1 VFPTA
6 SPADSSITGAAAIAT
21 PAKRKRTTKKK
32 GATAGTRKKKKNP
45 TGRTQQQMEAVQE
58 GTADDDANL
67 SRKTPPE
74 STQKT
79 KKTPSSS
86 RVLNDPRMFEE
97 ENVDDSELGDMGD
110 SDDEGAEADIHNEG
124 VSLREVLESSNEPI
138 GDDADNIDDLKGEEF
153 SPAEG
158 NGVVQLVGA
167 PDGWVPPGPPPTWAG
182 YQPKGNAP
190 QLGDVDNPG
199 NWSLYSFC
207 PKYKTG
213 SVYSGHFTPAG
224 AMVIPANEHGE
235 RELNGWRF
243 HYQGWTPDAFD
254 KSTYVRGEAT
264 QQDLKPDSWKGSLD
278 ANILRKHGCDADWVT
293 ERQPSLLLP
302 TPVPI
307 VPTGELRN

>member
-1 VFPTA
+1 
-6 SPADSSITGAAAIAT
+6 
-21 PAKRKRTTKKK
+21 
-32 GATAGTRKKKKNP
+32 
-45 TGRTQQQMEAVQE
+45 
-58 GTADDDANL
+58 
-67 SRKTPPE
+67 
-74 STQKT
+74 
-79 KKTPSSS
+79 
-86 RVLNDPRMFEE
+86 MFEE

-110 SDDEGAEADIHNEG
+110 SNDEGAEADIHNEG

-153 SPAEG
+153 SPAAKG

-224 AMVIPANEHGE
+224 AMVLPANEHGE

-243 HYQGWTPDAFD
+243 HYQGWTPDTFD

-264 QQDLKPDSWKGSLD
+264 
-278 ANILRKHGCDADWVT
+278 
-293 ERQPSLLLP
+293 
-302 TPVPI
+302 
-307 VPTGELRN
+307 